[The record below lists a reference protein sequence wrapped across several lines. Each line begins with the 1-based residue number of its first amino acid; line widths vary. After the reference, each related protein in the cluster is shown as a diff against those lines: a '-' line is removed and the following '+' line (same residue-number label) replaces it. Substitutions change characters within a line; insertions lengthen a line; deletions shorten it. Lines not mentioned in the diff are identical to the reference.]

1 MHIQSASI
9 DVPLSRTA
17 IEALGAERAVARPV
31 DFPIDVTLTCSA
43 LMRTINDGR
52 LDWILTGTAD
62 QNTTDIELKVDRN
75 AGGVRN
81 RWRLQNA
88 VLDSQDF
95 SLGLDDNE
103 TVDLVFSAQLGG
115 ATQIKDGLFYTGYF
129 ASKVSATD
137 SSSYVNVDDITI
149 GGHVYKK

>member
-1 MHIQSASI
+1 MHVQSASI
-9 DVPLSRTA
+9 EVPLSRTP

-52 LDWILTGTAD
+52 LDLILTGLAD

-115 ATQIKDGLFYTGYF
+115 ATQIKDGLFYTGFF
-129 ASKVSATD
+129 ASKKSATD
-137 SSSYVNVDDITI
+137 SSSFVNVDDITKA
-149 GGHVYKK
+149 GHVYKK